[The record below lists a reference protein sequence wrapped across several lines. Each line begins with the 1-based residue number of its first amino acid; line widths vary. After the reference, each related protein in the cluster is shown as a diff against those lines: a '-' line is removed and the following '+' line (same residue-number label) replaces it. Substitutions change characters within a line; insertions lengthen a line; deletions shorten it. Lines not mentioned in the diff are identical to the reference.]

1 MISVHNKQRRTNEL
15 GLTRI

>member
-15 GLTRI
+15 GLARI